1 MRYKTFFKF
10 GAWALLATGV
20 IHLMSFISKPQ
31 PANDTERQLFDLLK
45 NYRFDLGNTTRSME
59 ELLNF
64 FSLSMSLLCFFAGIL
79 NVLLAKHFDNDEA
92 LAKKIVA
99 FNAIFW
105 TIYLV
110 PLYLF
115 TFLPPQICFTVAWL
129 GFALAYWFFN
139 RRRAG
144 S

>member
-1 MRYKTFFKF
+1 MRYKTLFKF

-20 IHLMSFISKPQ
+20 IHLMSFLSAPQ

-45 NYRFDLGNTTRSME
+45 NYRFDLGAGTMRSME

-64 FSLSMSLLCFFAGIL
+64 FSLSMSLLCFFAGML
-79 NVLLAKHFDNDEA
+79 NLFLAKHFDNEV
-92 LAKKIVA
+92 LAKKVVA
-99 FNAIFW
+99 FNAIYW

-110 PLYLF
+110 PLYLL
-115 TFLPPQICFTVAWL
+115 TFLPPQVCFTVAWL

-139 RRRAG
+139 K
-144 S
+144 SK